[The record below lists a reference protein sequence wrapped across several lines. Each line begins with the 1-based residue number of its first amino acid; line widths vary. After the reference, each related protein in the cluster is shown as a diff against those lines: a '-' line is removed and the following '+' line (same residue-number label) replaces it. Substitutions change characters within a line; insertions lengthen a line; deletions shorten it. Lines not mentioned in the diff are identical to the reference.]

1 MKLPVHIRRLH
12 KDVPF
17 PEFKTDGAIAFDIAI
32 PKGGVIPPGE
42 SVIFSTGL
50 VVATP
55 KGYGL
60 ILASRSSN
68 AKKGIV
74 LTNGI
79 GVIDQDYCGPEDELR
94 LSLRNLNTEPYIVED
109 GERLAQGIFFPVPEV
124 TFEEVETL
132 SAPNRGGFGTTG

>member
-17 PEFKTDGAIAFDIAI
+17 PEYKTGGAIAFDIAI

-42 SVIFSTGL
+42 AVIFETGL
-50 VVATP
+50 VIATP

-74 LTNGI
+74 LANGI
-79 GVIDQDYCGPEDELR
+79 GVIDQDYCGPDDQLR
-94 LSLRNLNTEPYIVED
+94 LSLRNMNKEPYTVED
-109 GERLAQGIFFPVPEV
+109 GERLAQGIFLPIPEV
-124 TFEEVETL
+124 VFEEVETL